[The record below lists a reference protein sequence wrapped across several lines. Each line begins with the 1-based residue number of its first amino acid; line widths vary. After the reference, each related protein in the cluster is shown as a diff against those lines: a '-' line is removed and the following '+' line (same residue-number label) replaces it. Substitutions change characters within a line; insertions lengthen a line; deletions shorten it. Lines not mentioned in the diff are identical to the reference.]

1 MSNTGLYKK
10 FDDAFEGVCSLRD
23 IDFAKR
29 DEEVSIEEIE
39 TNLWKL
45 KLNLENEYKD
55 FMEPV
60 ERMERLTPHRIR
72 DVCDE
77 FVMTYSNTLYEEI
90 PIELSHGNWD
100 ESEEVLEEIAS
111 GILDIIGDVWRNPA
125 FGNKFI
131 KSQNEGTY
139 VTDIIVPM
147 VKASLKKLPIKS
159 FAFVSTSLYQA
170 KKEIRDKV
178 SYTDNIEKQ
187 LQESEERVQN
197 LRHRFKVISSRR
209 SSPSLYNSEEEDTD
223 MAHIDPFINITRGL
237 NRLENHFTGGTP
249 LINPANIIQ

>member
-1 MSNTGLYKK
+1 MSNTGLYKKVYNFLHNSPLEHITAVSMVHQTIEEEPWFPKEDSRQLIHNVITAIKNELEENSEKYRKLNEIPFK

-39 TNLWKL
+39 TNLRKL
-45 KLNLENEYKD
+45 KLNLGKSSAPYAKKLSKYLKKIKPSDLSWKDPKASQVISYDSDIIQRLSVEAENEYKD

-111 GILDIIGDVWRNPA
+111 GILDI
-125 FGNKFI
+125 
-131 KSQNEGTY
+131 
-139 VTDIIVPM
+139 M
-147 VKASLKKLPIKS
+147 
-159 FAFVSTSLYQA
+159 
-170 KKEIRDKV
+170 
-178 SYTDNIEKQ
+178 
-187 LQESEERVQN
+187 
-197 LRHRFKVISSRR
+197 
-209 SSPSLYNSEEEDTD
+209 
-223 MAHIDPFINITRGL
+223 
-237 NRLENHFTGGTP
+237 
-249 LINPANIIQ
+249 